1 MCTWRAV
8 NHGLCEKPR
17 IVKSKP
23 MIVNF
28 KTRFRVETYDCRL
41 TVHLASIKIEK
52 PRFISC
58 IRFLNELIR
67 NLGLSMRNPGLP
79 IENHG

>member
-1 MCTWRAV
+1 
-8 NHGLCEKPR
+8 
-17 IVKSKP
+17 

-41 TVHLASIKIEK
+41 IVHMASIMIEK

-58 IRFLNELIR
+58 ITGFNKNPRIVNEKPCFADLKPRIVIYYPRFLA
-67 NLGLSMRNPGLP
+67 
-79 IENHG
+79 